1 MAITTRA
8 RKKREEEAKALEE
21 AEQKDPSPNPDIQR
35 QVEDPNSN
43 HSRSSP
49 DSEPDE
55 ATPISRWHGIPL
67 PQFYIPRWRIRAGVP
82 TVVLK
87 PINVDTRFVPTN
99 DFSGSPDD
107 VAIDTQSSHS
117 VSEDSDAATSDS
129 DHYADKN
136 DIPIP
141 IGPVRYDQIPPG
153 QEDDLEDTPE
163 QDDDVKFYENNDVY
177 ALAVEGLSSDPNV
190 NDWEFEKWGESLT
203 KFVRSPFGPR
213 GFLGG
218 GWQGVKP
225 LGRGGFAMA
234 ALWERT
240 NEDND
245 SVDSIVIKQIG
256 KQKVRRKGAFQ
267 EERAWE
273 STPPMEVE
281 LMRSMKNKNNTVQI
295 RGYRRY
301 VDMEVHRIYMEY
313 CASGDLAG
321 LIAQYRSRRQY
332 MPEAFIC
339 HVFLHLAR
347 ACQSLTE
354 PGSPSY
360 EPERYQDTCQNE
372 IAHRDIKP
380 RNVFIGDLD
389 NGQDTTGIPYPEIK
403 LGDFGIA
410 IFTGVDDH
418 ENPERY
424 RGTGTEGYK
433 SLEMENFTSIDR
445 FERAK
450 EWPHIERA
458 EDRFNRLNEARE
470 GILSVHPYQI
480 LSWTNIWGVGAVM
493 FDIMTLKPIK
503 NYLWQTR
510 DPNDEDYDDEV
521 EQANVRT
528 GIRNTPY
535 DSTLTNLVQLCLRD
549 IPNSRIK
556 IPNLIAR
563 LEIFAGSKQDEW
575 HNSNNGSDQRIPW
588 HDFKSIPPGEWE
600 SSENQSAWRPPD
612 SSFVMT
618 PGEKQRW
625 DANRPE
631 RLQRQKEMQAERNE
645 IRRVRREMGE
655 QGVEDDEVWP
665 PPNTGERKRKRARVR
680 EGKDTETETETETER
695 SGERKV
701 RVGDNLGLF
710 EWTL

>member
-1 MAITTRA
+1 
-8 RKKREEEAKALEE
+8 
-21 AEQKDPSPNPDIQR
+21 
-35 QVEDPNSN
+35 
-43 HSRSSP
+43 
-49 DSEPDE
+49 
-55 ATPISRWHGIPL
+55 
-67 PQFYIPRWRIRAGVP
+67 
-82 TVVLK
+82 
-87 PINVDTRFVPTN
+87 
-99 DFSGSPDD
+99 
-107 VAIDTQSSHS
+107 
-117 VSEDSDAATSDS
+117 
-129 DHYADKN
+129 
-136 DIPIP
+136 
-141 IGPVRYDQIPPG
+141 
-153 QEDDLEDTPE
+153 
-163 QDDDVKFYENNDVY
+163 
-177 ALAVEGLSSDPNV
+177 
-190 NDWEFEKWGESLT
+190 
-203 KFVRSPFGPR
+203 
-213 GFLGG
+213 
-218 GWQGVKP
+218 
-225 LGRGGFAMA
+225 
-234 ALWERT
+234 
-240 NEDND
+240 
-245 SVDSIVIKQIG
+245 
-256 KQKVRRKGAFQ
+256 
-267 EERAWE
+267 
-273 STPPMEVE
+273 
-281 LMRSMKNKNNTVQI
+281 
-295 RGYRRY
+295 
-301 VDMEVHRIYMEY
+301 
-313 CASGDLAG
+313 
-321 LIAQYRSRRQY
+321 
-332 MPEAFIC
+332 
-339 HVFLHLAR
+339 
-347 ACQSLTE
+347 
-354 PGSPSY
+354 
-360 EPERYQDTCQNE
+360 
-372 IAHRDIKP
+372 
-380 RNVFIGDLD
+380 
-389 NGQDTTGIPYPEIK
+389 
-403 LGDFGIA
+403 
-410 IFTGVDDH
+410 
-418 ENPERY
+418 
-424 RGTGTEGYK
+424 
-433 SLEMENFTSIDR
+433 MENFTSIDR